1 MITKIELKN
10 VASYKAHSKGL
21 KTDKRINLIY
31 GLNGAGK
38 TVLSDYLR
46 KPNNDEFK
54 SCRMEGF
61 NATKEKILVYNRK
74 FLDDVFY
81 ESDTQE
87 GVFSLSEE
95 NTEALGNIDKAIKAI
110 EPLQENLDSEEG
122 YLAENKKAIEKK
134 ESDIRDKVW
143 TIFTEDTKAGDN
155 SFEKQGFF
163 DRLKK
168 REKLFEKLLATELK
182 DVNKTVEEIK
192 KDLQQVGEGTTLREE
207 IPKLLPSQFAEITEI
222 EKNPIFAEE
231 ILGSSSGAVSELINR
246 LGNSDWVKEGL
257 SYVTDQSDSC
267 PFCQQNT
274 LTEDLKTEIKGYF
287 DQSYQEKMNQLGNL
301 EKSYKR
307 LKDSISK
314 EDYKKDFFDTLQID
328 EFTRLFENLDRIL
341 DSNLQEIKNKIQSPR
356 QKVTF
361 ENTKGVIDN
370 INAFISK
377 RNEESNILNEKIK
390 NRDATIENLKK
401 EFWLIQRKEYESWIA
416 SYRSDIQKLGEQ
428 KDDLNKAIAS
438 SKDEIKK
445 QEVIISTNRKNTVN
459 IEQKIEDINCHLLDF
474 GIKDFKIVKCGESH
488 YRIQREHEKSDKP
501 VFKSLSEGEK
511 TVISFLYFVELCRGV
526 ETADKTKQKIIVI
539 DDPISSLSQ
548 IYVFNIAQLI
558 KQLFKNIGEDNLV
571 QYFVLTH
578 SLYFFHELAGKRSS
592 EKENLMKF
600 FRITKQDTS
609 DFEEIQ
615 HSQIQNEYEV
625 YWHVVKTATQDNM
638 PLVANAMRNIIEYFF
653 GFIEGAESIN
663 NIFQKP
669 CLQGNKF
676 QSFRR
681 YIDRESHTDKMNI
694 NDYKEF
700 DLTIFK
706 EAFKQVF
713 LASNHKAHHEK
724 YMGIK
729 HSANL
734 PHK

>member
-1 MITKIELKN
+1 MITKIIINKI
-10 VASYKAHSKGL
+10 ASYKEEASL
-21 KTDKRINLIY
+21 KTDKEINLIY
-31 GLNGAGK
+31 GLNGSGK

-61 NATKEKILVYNRK
+61 NTTKEKILVYNRK

-87 GVFSLSEE
+87 GVFSLSKE
-95 NTEALGNIDKAIKAI
+95 NKEALKNIEKAEKAI
-110 EPLQENLDSEEG
+110 EPLQENLDGKEG
-122 YLAENKKAIEKK
+122 HLEENKKAIAKK
-134 ESDIRDKVW
+134 ESDIREKVW

-155 SFEKQGFF
+155 FFAKQGFF
-163 DRLKK
+163 KGLNSKDKF
-168 REKLFEKLLATELK
+168 FEKLLDTELK
-182 DVNKTVEEIK
+182 ELNKTLEEIK
-192 KDLQQVGEGTTLREE
+192 KDLQQVGESTTPREE
-207 IPKLLPSQFAEITEI
+207 IPKLLPSQFAEITDI
-222 EKNPIFAEE
+222 EENPIFAEE
-231 ILGSSSGAVSELINR
+231 ILGSSSGTVSEFINR
-246 LGNSDWVKEGL
+246 LGNSDWVKQGL
-257 SYVTDQSDSC
+257 NYIDDQNKIC
-267 PFCQQNT
+267 PFCQQST
-274 LTEDLKTEIKGYF
+274 LTQDLKTEIKSYF
-287 DQSYQEKMNQLGNL
+287 DQSYQDKIDQLGNL
-301 EKSYKR
+301 GKSYKR
-307 LKDSISK
+307 LKDSIRK
-314 EDYKKDFFDTLQID
+314 EDYKKDFFNTSQID
-328 EFTRLFENLDRIL
+328 EFTNLFENLDRIL

-361 ENTKGVIDN
+361 ENTKDVIDN
-370 INAFISK
+370 INIFISK
-377 RNEESNILNEKIK
+377 RNEESNTLNEKIK
-390 NRDATIENLKK
+390 NRDATIENLQE
-401 EFWLIQRKEYESWIA
+401 EFWIIQRKEYESWIA
-416 SYRSDIQKLGEQ
+416 SYRNDIKNLDDQKGKIER
-428 KDDLNKAIAS
+428 NIAS
-438 SKDEIKK
+438 YKDGIKEKKMVISK
-445 QEVIISTNRKNTVN
+445 NRKNTVN

-488 YRIQREHEKSDKP
+488 YIIQREHEKNDTP
-501 VFKSLSEGEK
+501 VFLSLSEGEK
-511 TVISFLYFVELCRGV
+511 TVISFLYFFELCKGKENFD
-526 ETADKTKQKIIVI
+526 ETEKKIIVI

-600 FRITKQDTS
+600 FRITKEDTS
-609 DFEEIQ
+609 KIKKIKR
-615 HSQIQNEYEV
+615 SQIQNEYEV

-663 NIFQKP
+663 NIFQKS

-681 YIDRESHTDKMNI
+681 YIDRESHTDRMNI
-694 NDYKEF
+694 DDYKEF

-706 EAFKQVF
+706 EAFEQVF
-713 LASNHKAHHEK
+713 LVSNHKEHYDK
-724 YMGIK
+724 YMEDK
-729 HSANL
+729 T
-734 PHK
+734 